1 MTRNSPRGSAP
12 AGPSDGS
19 SASGPTPSQGRRR
32 KRYFVMM
39 AVCVV
44 LFLLAGT
51 VVYRFSFPIA
61 AGMTVVAMAIPPF
74 AAIVAN
80 RREKG
85 DRWWDE

>member
-1 MTRNSPRGSAP
+1 MSTNDPD
-12 AGPSDGS
+12 GP
-19 SASGPTPSQGRRR
+19 GPGGATPNGPVPSQRRRR

-39 AVCVV
+39 GVCLV

-51 VVYRFSFPIA
+51 VVYRWSFPAA
-61 AGMTVVAMAIPPF
+61 AGMTIVAMAIPPF

-80 RREKG
+80 RRERG

>member
-1 MTRNSPRGSAP
+1 MSRNTPGGGGPAGRSGGSAP
-12 AGPSDGS
+12 
-19 SASGPTPSQGRRR
+19 SGPTPSQGRRR

-39 AVCVV
+39 GVCLT

-51 VVYRFSFPIA
+51 VFYRFSFPVA

-74 AAIVAN
+74 AVIVAN